1 MEWLAMS
8 IVEKQSSIREFFKK
22 IVKEN
27 NLDGL
32 VLTDF
37 EGLPLVSYT
46 DNELDEDVVSAS
58 CAAIISAGLIVAGD
72 TNKPTLKQVIID
84 TEDGYLIFVPINNEY
99 IVALFTPTDAKLGIV
114 RVIMKDVERFISG
127 NV

>member
-1 MEWLAMS
+1 MS